1 MRGRHRRLRR
11 RVVHRRLGD
20 LRDLL
25 RDRLLCLFDRR
36 QVALKHALLDGRVD
50 GRLLQAEI
58 VLCQALERGVEEL
71 DELGLRLEDP
81 VCCRKGD
88 GVRNIVEMMRV
99 ARERVSVHSPVN
111 GCFGVGV
118 HDRGVQ
124 ELLGHAA
131 PQRPMLEHGLQVAH
145 TRLERVLIAD
155 L

>member
-1 MRGRHRRLRR
+1 MKQRPISPSDGEEPEFNIGQGSQQTNFSCAAELSLINLQRRLIRRMRGRHRRLRR

-71 DELGLRLEDP
+71 DELGLRLKDP
-81 VCCRKGD
+81 VC
-88 GVRNIVEMMRV
+88 
-99 ARERVSVHSPVN
+99 
-111 GCFGVGV
+111 
-118 HDRGVQ
+118 
-124 ELLGHAA
+124 
-131 PQRPMLEHGLQVAH
+131 
-145 TRLERVLIAD
+145 
-155 L
+155 

>member
-1 MRGRHRRLRR
+1 MKQRPISRSDGEEPQSHLTVDSRQPTNQLYSCAAELSLINLQRRLIRRMRGRHRRLRR

-36 QVALKHALLDGRVD
+36 QVALKHALLHGRVD

-81 VCCRKGD
+81 VC
-88 GVRNIVEMMRV
+88 
-99 ARERVSVHSPVN
+99 
-111 GCFGVGV
+111 
-118 HDRGVQ
+118 
-124 ELLGHAA
+124 
-131 PQRPMLEHGLQVAH
+131 
-145 TRLERVLIAD
+145 
-155 L
+155 